1 MGRGLTRAAAG
12 RLSPAARRRVRR
24 GTDRL
29 LTPIGSIRAGRTAEP
44 VVALTYDDG
53 PEPGETDAVLDALAE
68 AGVHATFFQL
78 VYRAERHP
86 EVVRRVVA
94 AGHEVALHGI
104 DHTRL
109 TQLPAAEVTRRLAD
123 GKRRLAAV
131 AGRPVRLFRPAYGS
145 QTLRT
150 YAAVRRARLDVVV
163 WGPSTADWRDGGPA
177 EVAGRA
183 LGSVVP
189 GAIVLLHDGFEVP
202 PGDPTPR
209 PTFDR
214 GDVTRALLAGLA
226 DRGYRAG
233 TVGDLLALGRPH
245 RTAWFRP

>member
-1 MGRGLTRAAAG
+1 VRRSPTRAVAR
-12 RLSPAARRRVRR
+12 RLSPAARRRVRH
-24 GTDRL
+24 GADRL
-29 LTPIGSIRAGRTAEP
+29 FTPIGSIGAGRTAQP
-44 VVALTYDDG
+44 LVALTYDDG
-53 PEPGETDAVLDALAE
+53 PEPGDTDAVLDALAE
-68 AGVHATFFQL
+68 AGVHATFFHL

-86 EVVRRVVA
+86 ETVRRVVA

-109 TQLPAAEVTRRLAD
+109 TELPAAEVSRRLAD
-123 GKRRLAAV
+123 GKRRLSAV
-131 AGRPVRLFRPAYGS
+131 AGRPVRLFRPPYGS
-145 QTLRT
+145 QTVRT
-150 YAAVRRARLDVVV
+150 YLAIRRAGLDVVV
-163 WGPSTADWRDGGPA
+163 WGSSTSDWQDGRPD

-183 LGSVVP
+183 LGSVAP

-214 GDVTRALLAGLA
+214 GAVTRALLAGLA

-233 TVGDLLALGRPH
+233 SVAELLAIGRPH